1 MRLYMNKQ
9 GEWVGTQ
16 AEAKKIKADMVDVP
30 TDKPN
35 LLKWLN
41 TFTGAIDDAAKHQ
54 PIVMKDGRP
63 ALVLGSNL
71 DSKPDPG
78 TVARKPHKYDFW
90 DNIRDVAENCSL
102 TDFNV
107 ALAVFMD
114 RVHDI
119 ADKQKETQQ

>member
-16 AEAKKIKADMVDVP
+16 AEAKKIGADMVDVP

-41 TFTGAIDDAAKHQ
+41 TFTGKIDLAEIPPLDAAK
-54 PIVMKDGRP
+54 PNTR
-63 ALVLGSNL
+63 
-71 DSKPDPG
+71 
-78 TVARKPHKYDFW
+78 TVTQKAHAW
-90 DNIRDVAENCSL
+90 ETIRECAQKASIDDM
-102 TDFNV
+102 TV
-107 ALAVFMD
+107 ALAVYMD
-114 RVHDI
+114 RVQDI

>member
-16 AEAKKIKADMVDVP
+16 AAARKIDASMVDVP

-41 TFTGAIDDAAKHQ
+41 TFTGAIDVAAKEV
-54 PIVMKDGRP
+54 I
-63 ALVLGSNL
+63 
-71 DSKPDPG
+71 DSKPKTR
-78 TVARKPHKYDFW
+78 TVTQKAHAW
-90 DNIRDVAENCSL
+90 ETIRECAQKASIDDM
-102 TDFNV
+102 TV
-107 ALAVFMD
+107 ALAVYMD
-114 RVHDI
+114 RVQDI

>member
-16 AEAKKIKADMVDVP
+16 AEAKKIGANMVEVP

-41 TFTGAIDDAAKHQ
+41 TFTSKIDEAAEEVIENKPKPGGVTLKAHAWDTIRECAEKATIDD
-54 PIVMKDGRP
+54 M
-63 ALVLGSNL
+63 
-71 DSKPDPG
+71 
-78 TVARKPHKYDFW
+78 T
-90 DNIRDVAENCSL
+90 
-102 TDFNV
+102 V
-107 ALAVFMD
+107 ALAVYMD
-114 RVHDI
+114 RVLDI

>member
-16 AEAKKIKADMVDVP
+16 AEAKKIGANMVEVP

-41 TFTGAIDDAAKHQ
+41 TFTGKIDEAAQEVIENKPKPSGVTLKAHAWDTIRECAEKATIDD
-54 PIVMKDGRP
+54 M
-63 ALVLGSNL
+63 
-71 DSKPDPG
+71 
-78 TVARKPHKYDFW
+78 T
-90 DNIRDVAENCSL
+90 
-102 TDFNV
+102 V
-107 ALAVFMD
+107 ALAVYMD
-114 RVHDI
+114 RVLDI

>member
-16 AEAKKIKADMVDVP
+16 AEAKKIGATMVEVP

-41 TFTGAIDDAAKHQ
+41 TFTGKIDEAAEEVIENKPKPSGVTLKAHAWDTIRECAEKATIDD
-54 PIVMKDGRP
+54 M
-63 ALVLGSNL
+63 
-71 DSKPDPG
+71 
-78 TVARKPHKYDFW
+78 T
-90 DNIRDVAENCSL
+90 
-102 TDFNV
+102 V
-107 ALAVFMD
+107 ALAVYMD
-114 RVHDI
+114 RVLDI

>member
-16 AEAKKIKADMVDVP
+16 AEAKKIGANMVEVP

-41 TFTGAIDDAAKHQ
+41 TFTGKIDEAAKEVIDNKPKPSGVTLKAHRWDTIRECAEKATIDD
-54 PIVMKDGRP
+54 M
-63 ALVLGSNL
+63 
-71 DSKPDPG
+71 
-78 TVARKPHKYDFW
+78 T
-90 DNIRDVAENCSL
+90 
-102 TDFNV
+102 V
-107 ALAVFMD
+107 ALAVYMD
-114 RVHDI
+114 RVLDI

>member
-16 AEAKKIKADMVDVP
+16 AEAKKIKAEMVEVP

-41 TFTGAIDDAAKHQ
+41 TFTGFAIAEGAKE
-54 PIVMKDGRP
+54 VVD
-63 ALVLGSNL
+63 N
-71 DSKPDPG
+71 KPNPG

>member
-41 TFTGAIDDAAKHQ
+41 TFTLGPTIDAIADETEVVK
-54 PIVMKDGRP
+54 
-63 ALVLGSNL
+63 N
-71 DSKPDPG
+71 SKP
-78 TVARKPHKYDFW
+78 TKPHKYDFW

-119 ADKQKETQQ
+119 ADKQKETQK

>member
-41 TFTGAIDDAAKHQ
+41 TFTGAIDDAAKEV
-54 PIVMKDGRP
+54 IDNVSE
-63 ALVLGSNL
+63 AN
-71 DSKPDPG
+71 SKPDPR

-90 DNIRDVAENCSL
+90 DNIRDVAENCSI

-119 ADKQKETQQ
+119 AEKQKETQQ

>member
-16 AEAKKIKADMVDVP
+16 AEAKKIGANMVEVP

-41 TFTGAIDDAAKHQ
+41 TFTGKMDEAAEEV
-54 PIVMKDGRP
+54 IE
-63 ALVLGSNL
+63 N
-71 DSKPDPG
+71 KPKPG
-78 TVARKPHKYDFW
+78 GVTLKAHAW
-90 DNIRDVAENCSL
+90 DTIRECAEKATINDM
-102 TDFNV
+102 TV
-107 ALAVFMD
+107 ALAVYMD
-114 RVHDI
+114 RVLDI

>member
-16 AEAKKIKADMVDVP
+16 AEAKKIGATMVDVP

-41 TFTGAIDDAAKHQ
+41 TFTGAIDENKTKPGGVTLKAHAWDTIMQCARNAS
-54 PIVMKDGRP
+54 IKDLTM
-63 ALVLGSNL
+63 ALV
-71 DSKPDPG
+71 
-78 TVARKPHKYDFW
+78 VY
-90 DNIRDVAENCSL
+90 
-102 TDFNV
+102 
-107 ALAVFMD
+107 MD

-119 ADKQKETQQ
+119 ADQHKETQQ

>member
-1 MRLYMNKQ
+1 MNKQ

-41 TFTGAIDDAAKHQ
+41 TFTSNIDVAAEEVIEIKPKPSGVTLKAHRWDTIRECAEKATIDD
-54 PIVMKDGRP
+54 M
-63 ALVLGSNL
+63 
-71 DSKPDPG
+71 
-78 TVARKPHKYDFW
+78 T
-90 DNIRDVAENCSL
+90 
-102 TDFNV
+102 V
-107 ALAVFMD
+107 ALAVYMD
-114 RVHDI
+114 RVLDI

>member
-9 GEWVGTQ
+9 GDWVGTQ
-16 AEAKKIKADMVDVP
+16 AEAKKIIASMVDVP

-41 TFTGAIDDAAKHQ
+41 TFTGAIDDAAKEVIQ
-54 PIVMKDGRP
+54 DKPKPGRVTQK
-63 ALVLGSNL
+63 AHAWE
-71 DSKPDPG
+71 
-78 TVARKPHKYDFW
+78 T
-90 DNIRDVAENCSL
+90 IRECAQQASIDDM
-102 TDFNV
+102 TV

-119 ADKQKETQQ
+119 AEKQKETQQ

>member
-16 AEAKKIKADMVDVP
+16 AEAKKIKADMVEVP

-41 TFTGAIDDAAKHQ
+41 TFTGAIDDAAKEV
-54 PIVMKDGRP
+54 I
-63 ALVLGSNL
+63 

-107 ALAVFMD
+107 ALAIFME

>member
-16 AEAKKIKADMVDVP
+16 AEAKKIGANMVEVP

-41 TFTGAIDDAAKHQ
+41 TFTGKIDLAAEEV
-54 PIVMKDGRP
+54 IE
-63 ALVLGSNL
+63 N
-71 DSKPDPG
+71 KPKPG
-78 TVARKPHKYDFW
+78 GVTLKAHAW
-90 DNIRDVAENCSL
+90 DTIRECAEKATINDM
-102 TDFNV
+102 TV
-107 ALAVFMD
+107 ALAVYMD
-114 RVHDI
+114 RVLDI

>member
-16 AEAKKIKADMVDVP
+16 AEAKKIKADMVEVP

-41 TFTGAIDDAAKHQ
+41 TFTGKIDEAAQ
-54 PIVMKDGRP
+54 EVI
-63 ALVLGSNL
+63 
-71 DSKPDPG
+71 DSKPKPG
-78 TVARKPHKYDFW
+78 GVTLKAHAW
-90 DNIRDVAENCSL
+90 DTIRECAEKATINDM
-102 TDFNV
+102 TV
-107 ALAVFMD
+107 ALAVYMD
-114 RVHDI
+114 RVLDI

>member
-16 AEAKKIKADMVDVP
+16 AEAKKIGANMVEVP

-41 TFTGAIDDAAKHQ
+41 TFTGKIDEAAQ
-54 PIVMKDGRP
+54 EVID
-63 ALVLGSNL
+63 N
-71 DSKPDPG
+71 KPKPG
-78 TVARKPHKYDFW
+78 GVTLKAHAW
-90 DNIRDVAENCSL
+90 DTIRECAEKATINDM
-102 TDFNV
+102 TV
-107 ALAVFMD
+107 ALAVYMD
-114 RVHDI
+114 RVLDI

>member
-16 AEAKKIKADMVDVP
+16 AEAKKISASMVDVP

-41 TFTGAIDDAAKHQ
+41 TFTGAIDDAAKE
-54 PIVMKDGRP
+54 VMDNVSE
-63 ALVLGSNL
+63 AN
-71 DSKPDPG
+71 SKPKPG
-78 TVARKPHKYDFW
+78 RVTQKAHAW
-90 DNIRDVAENCSL
+90 ETIRECAQKASIDDM
-102 TDFNV
+102 TV
-107 ALAVFMD
+107 ALAILMD
-114 RVHDI
+114 RVQDI